1 MDGVGR
7 IDLDLLR
14 LVRRYAMRR
23 RMRYRPTIVFA
34 VLVVLQVGA
43 LLALDHLGV
52 RPWQDMSPA
61 AVSP

>member
-1 MDGVGR
+1 MDGVG
-7 IDLDLLR
+7 LDRLR
-14 LVRRYAMRR
+14 LVGRGVKRR

-43 LLALDHLGV
+43 LLALDHLGL